1 MFTVTKLARRCGL
14 SRTALLYYESIGL
27 MPPAQR
33 SGGNYRCYGDAV
45 RQGLLQMCAY
55 HNAGLKLED
64 IRMIMDRSGGDAYG
78 VLKRRLLEL
87 DAEIGTLR
95 THQQAILKLMEH
107 KALRKAKVITKQKWV
122 SIMKGCGFS
131 NEQMNL
137 WHAEFERSAP
147 EEHQEFLEFL
157 HIPAEEVATIRE
169 QSRKAV

>member
-1 MFTVTKLARRCGL
+1 
-14 SRTALLYYESIGL
+14 
-27 MPPAQR
+27 
-33 SGGNYRCYGDAV
+33 
-45 RQGLLQMCAY
+45 
-55 HNAGLKLED
+55 
-64 IRMIMDRSGGDAYG
+64 MILDRAGGDAYG

-131 NEQMNL
+131 NEQMNR

-147 EEHQEFLEFL
+147 DEHQEFLEFL
-157 HIPAEEVATIRE
+157 HIPADEVATIRE